1 MKYIPIFTRFIVLAL
16 IVLLSIILAFSL
28 IEFVVLL
35 IRAAINQQAAFDF
48 ASETLN
54 RDNLFLS
61 QVQGLISAIL
71 LLTIIIELIHSLTE
85 YIKAGTTNYVV
96 IISEIALIAI
106 VRHILAL
113 DIEHIDPQ
121 SLIGLSALIL
131 VLGLFYLISTKTIFQ
146 KNASESQ
153 K

>member
-1 MKYIPIFTRFIVLAL
+1 
-16 IVLLSIILAFSL
+16 
-28 IEFVVLL
+28 
-35 IRAAINQQAAFDF
+35 
-48 ASETLN
+48 
-54 RDNLFLS
+54 LFLS